1 MVYRVVLAFAFALQI
16 SAVAAKDLRTT
27 IGQQVQDPAVCW
39 DPDVEFPVPATT
51 KMINRSA
58 CLLLITRMRYAVD

>member
-16 SAVAAKDLRTT
+16 SAVAAKDLRTA

-39 DPDVEFPVPATT
+39 DPDVEFPVP
-51 KMINRSA
+51 
-58 CLLLITRMRYAVD
+58 CDDEDD